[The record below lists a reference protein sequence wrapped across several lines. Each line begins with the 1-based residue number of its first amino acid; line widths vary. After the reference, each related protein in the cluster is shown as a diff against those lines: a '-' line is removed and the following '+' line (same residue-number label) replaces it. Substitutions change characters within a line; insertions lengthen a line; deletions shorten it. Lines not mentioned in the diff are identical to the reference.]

1 MAQLILVR
9 GGACGGTEEEE
20 EEEEEGGGWRWHC
33 ASIEQ
38 LLIQA
43 SEKETSPSYPLI
55 NGIKTNENSV
65 PGNLYVKYMLMFM
78 CQDE

>member
-1 MAQLILVR
+1 VVHVVER
-9 GGACGGTEEEE
+9 RRKKRKRRREEV
-20 EEEEEGGGWRWHC
+20 GVGIAHRTKC
-33 ASIEQ
+33 TSDP
-38 LLIQA
+38 QA

-55 NGIKTNENSV
+55 NGMMVRYKTNENSV